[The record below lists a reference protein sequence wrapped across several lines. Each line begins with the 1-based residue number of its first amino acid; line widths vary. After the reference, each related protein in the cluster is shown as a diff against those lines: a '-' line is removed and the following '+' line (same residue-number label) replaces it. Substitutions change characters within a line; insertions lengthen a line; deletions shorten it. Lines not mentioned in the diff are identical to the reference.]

1 MAGKNFPIDSR
12 LGVVMGTGPPVS
24 AAGEPHGGPTPR
36 GDGNHVTAGESSSEI
51 SQKLAADIS
60 EFLNKNGM
68 CSPSGDRVAAF
79 FKDAYGW
86 VGIRLSSGRELR
98 LNRGF
103 LSVNP
108 DFQMGDGY
116 DSAFTFQ
123 RRHHEPEELRES
135 DRGSV
140 AGARTAAVSEW
151 LWDPGLPLALEDGTP
166 LLLEGTLPAGP
177 EAGSMADKATAV
189 LTWLNTRYSTANA
202 DVTTL
207 ISRYLAENPNTLN
220 DKTKVMKELIA
231 SAG

>member
-1 MAGKNFPIDSR
+1 M
-12 LGVVMGTGPPVS
+12 
-24 AAGEPHGGPTPR
+24 
-36 GDGNHVTAGESSSEI
+36 
-51 SQKLAADIS
+51 
-60 EFLNKNGM
+60 
-68 CSPSGDRVAAF
+68 
-79 FKDAYGW
+79 
-86 VGIRLSSGRELR
+86 
-98 LNRGF
+98 
-103 LSVNP
+103 
-108 DFQMGDGY
+108 
-116 DSAFTFQ
+116 
-123 RRHHEPEELRES
+123 
-135 DRGSV
+135 
-140 AGARTAAVSEW
+140 SEW